1 MTLNQTQ
8 FEKKVQR
15 AQKAIAAIGKGLP
28 PEAVTSDLIAKVR
41 SFLSTQVADLARD
54 LEILERSG
62 VKRGVFSLDAPAD
75 PSPAP
80 GNQPQFTM
88 PSVIPG
94 LLPNAGPVGTLT
106 GPVAV
111 TKLPLLKPDQV
122 VGKLAPPELAREVLK
137 TAEDAPDRVRVF
149 GDRNAVP
156 SAGEGDVDFQ
166 EE

>member
-28 PEAVTSDLIAKVR
+28 PEAVTSDLITKVR
-41 SFLSTQVADLARD
+41 SFLSMQVADLARD
-54 LEILERSG
+54 LEVLERSG

-75 PSPAP
+75 PSSAV
-80 GNQPQFTM
+80 NLPQFTM

-111 TKLPLLKPDQV
+111 TKLPLIKPDQV

-137 TAEDAPDRVRVF
+137 TAEDAPERVRVF
-149 GDRNAVP
+149 GDKNAVP